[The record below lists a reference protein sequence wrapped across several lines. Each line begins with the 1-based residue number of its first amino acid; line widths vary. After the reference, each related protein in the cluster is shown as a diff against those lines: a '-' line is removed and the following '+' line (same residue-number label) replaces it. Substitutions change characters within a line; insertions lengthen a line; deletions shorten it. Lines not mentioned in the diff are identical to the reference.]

1 MPDSSPNSSSPDNKA
16 SANVPNAARE
26 DAAAAG
32 STVAPASTN
41 PATAGPTIHIG
52 DEFGTAKRNLPPA
65 KMLVITTAVI
75 LIIVGVTA
83 FFQRAKPQG
92 AGALDNVTAVD
103 LPGQNSVLVALT
115 FTLHNS
121 GKKSLWVHNVEG
133 KVSTSSGDSTGD
145 AVSAVDFDRY
155 YQAFPALKQNSLTA
169 LSPEDK
175 LAPGQEIKRTVMV
188 SFPVTLDAFNQR
200 KSVSVVV
207 HPYDQPVPITLT
219 R

>member
-16 SANVPNAARE
+16 SANAPNAARE

-32 STVAPASTN
+32 STAAPPSTN

-52 DEFGTAKRNLPPA
+52 DEFGTAERNLPPA

-75 LIIVGVTA
+75 LIIVGITA

-92 AGALDNVTAVD
+92 AGSLDNVSAVD
-103 LPGQNSVLVALT
+103 LPEQNSVLVALT

-155 YQAFPALKQNSLTA
+155 YQAFPTLKQNSLTA

-175 LAPGQEIKRTVMV
+175 LAPGEEIKRTVMV

-207 HPYDQPVPITLT
+207 QPYDQPVPITLT

>member
-1 MPDSSPNSSSPDNKA
+1 MPQPTSNSSPHSNP
-16 SANVPNAARE
+16 E
-26 DAAAAG
+26 
-32 STVAPASTN
+32 TPASP
-41 PATAGPTIHIG
+41 PAGNTAATVQPGPTINIA

-65 KMLVITTAVI
+65 KILLITTGVILVI
-75 LIIVGVTA
+75 VGIYS
-83 FFQRAKPQG
+83 FFDRAKPLG
-92 AGALDNVTAVD
+92 NGSLDNVAAVD

-115 FTLHNS
+115 FTLSNS
-121 GKKSLWVHNVEG
+121 GKKSFWVHGIEG
-133 KVSTSSGDSTGD
+133 KLVTASGESTGT

-155 YQAFPALKQNSLTA
+155 YQAFPTLKDNAMTP

-175 LAPGQEIKRTVMV
+175 LQPGEEIKRTVMV

-207 HPYDQPVPITLT
+207 QPYDQPVPITLT